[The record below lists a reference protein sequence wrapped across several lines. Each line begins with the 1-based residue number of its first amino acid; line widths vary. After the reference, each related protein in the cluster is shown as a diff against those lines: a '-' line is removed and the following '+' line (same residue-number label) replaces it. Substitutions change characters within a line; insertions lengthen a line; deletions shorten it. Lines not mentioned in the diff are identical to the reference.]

1 MSDADER
8 EEAEVELSPG
18 DEVRAWL
25 EAESSATL
33 STLAVEPDLAGFP
46 IGSLTPFALD
56 GRGRPLLLIA
66 DISAH
71 SADLVRDPRASLFVR
86 DPAPAGDPQ
95 ATWRVALLG
104 RLERLAL
111 PGDGCPGA
119 TTVDA
124 EEHEELLARYAER
137 VPAARRYLEFHP
149 FHLWRMSEVVKARS
163 IAGFGRIHW
172 IDGEECLVPEV
183 DAAFTRAAEAAIAHM
198 NTDHAANLVEVVR
211 GLHGCAA
218 EEARMIALD
227 RRGYRV
233 HAGEHSWQVSFGRA
247 LASPDEIR
255 GAVVETLQRARAAR
269 TGTGPTA

>member
-1 MSDADER
+1 MSEAEQR
-8 EEAEVELSPG
+8 AEVERTPG
-18 DEVRAWL
+18 EEVRAWL
-25 EAESSATL
+25 EAESTATL

-71 SADLVRDPRASLFVR
+71 SQDLVRDPRGSLFVR
-86 DPAPAGDPQ
+86 DPRPAGDPQ

-104 RLERLAL
+104 RFERLAL
-111 PGDGCPGA
+111 ADDDCPGA

-149 FHLWRMSEVVKARS
+149 FHLWRMHEVVKARS

-172 IDGEECLVPEV
+172 VDGEECLVPEP
-183 DAAFTRAAEAAIAHM
+183 DQAFSEAATGAVAHM
-198 NTDHAANLVEVVR
+198 NADHADALVEVVR
-211 GLHGCAA
+211 GLHGHEAEAA
-218 EEARMIALD
+218 EMLALD
-227 RRGYRV
+227 RRGYQV
-233 HAGEHSWQVSFGRA
+233 QAGEHSWYVSFGRA
-247 LASPDEIR
+247 LGAPDEIR
-255 GAVVETLQRARAAR
+255 GAVVGTLQRARSAGA
-269 TGTGPTA
+269 

>member
-1 MSDADER
+1 MSDGG
-8 EEAEVELSPG
+8 EESVDGVEVERTPG
-18 DEVRAWL
+18 EEVRAWL

-33 STLAVEPDLAGFP
+33 STLATEPGLEGFP

-71 SADLVRDPRASLFVR
+71 SKDLTRDPRGSLFVR
-86 DPAPAGDPQ
+86 DPRPAGDPQ

-104 RLERLAL
+104 RFERLAL
-111 PGDGCPGA
+111 AGDACPGA

-124 EEHEELLARYAER
+124 DEYEELLARYAER

-149 FHLWRMSEVVKARS
+149 FHLWRMHEVERARS

-172 IDGEECLVPEV
+172 VEGTECLVPEV
-183 DAAFTRAAEAAIAHM
+183 DAAFAEAAAGAVEHM
-198 NTDHAANLVEVVR
+198 NADHAGALVEVVR
-211 GLHGCAA
+211 GLHGHEA
-218 EEARMIALD
+218 EEARMVSLD

-233 HAGEHSWQVSFGRA
+233 HAGDHSWCVSFGRA
-247 LASPDEIR
+247 LESPEEIR
-255 GAVVETLQRARAAR
+255 GAVVETLRRARAA
-269 TGTGPTA
+269 GDPPA